1 LDPTTS
7 TSSPPFLPTSSH
19 CLSLDTISY
28 IKVSPFYLSSL
39 SFSQAVWNTLDDVE
53 ADSCLPPHFRAYCC
67 ISKYIYYFYM
77 PFADVLLCFA
87 CPPSPTTWFFS
98 TSTWMSH
105 QAFHLPPTCA
115 PDWFCK
121 CWQVSF
127 CCPAGRF
134 LLLSSW

>member
-1 LDPTTS
+1 MAAGGIWPSPNLDPTTS
-7 TSSPPFLPTSSH
+7 TSSPPLLPTSSH

-39 SFSQAVWNTLDDVE
+39 SFSQTVWNTLDDVE

-87 CPPSPTTWFFS
+87 CPPSPHNMVSLNFNMDES
-98 TSTWMSH
+98 SG
-105 QAFHLPPTCA
+105 LPPASHLC
-115 PDWFCK
+115 
-121 CWQVSF
+121 S
-127 CCPAGRF
+127 
-134 LLLSSW
+134 